1 MKLSTQDC
9 YDLFRHWY
17 REKSQRYFDPTDWA
31 PAAIS
36 EAIDAI
42 DADIADI
49 NPEAAGL
56 LSTNLSY
63 ESNVQ
68 EPTDN
73 LPEGAQEVEIVEVTD
88 RGGPPYPRLAPARF
102 RDRSG
107 LLVGPWSPDMYGGG
121 RGEPA
126 AYYVRGVD
134 PVSDTAPVTYKMGFI
149 PIPSRSA
156 ADNVLVWYRGVRRRV
171 TALSATTYPDLPV
184 ILHMLIPRRMCVLA
198 AIADGQKVEY
208 YTGLYNSVAEPRIT
222 QLTRG
227 LTEEASE
234 QVDIV
239 DEEFYA

>member
-1 MKLSTQDC
+1 M
-9 YDLFRHWY
+9 
-17 REKSQRYFDPTDWA
+17 
-31 PAAIS
+31 IS

-56 LSTNLSY
+56 LSTNISF
-63 ESNVQ
+63 ESGVQ

-73 LPEGAQEVEIVEVTD
+73 LPEGAQEVAMIEITD

-102 RDRSG
+102 TDRSG
-107 LLVGPWSPDMYGGG
+107 LLVGPWHPDMYGGG

-134 PVSDTAPVTYKMGFI
+134 PADDTAPVTYKVGFI
-149 PIPSRSA
+149 PIASRSA
-156 ADNVLVWYRGVRRRV
+156 TDNVLVWYRGVRRRV
-171 TALSATTYPDLPV
+171 TALAGNKYPDLPV

-198 AIADGQKVEY
+198 AIADGNKVEY

-222 QLTRG
+222 QITRG
-227 LTEEASE
+227 MTEEANE
-234 QVDIV
+234 QVDVV
-239 DEEFYA
+239 DEKFYA

>member
-1 MKLSTQDC
+1 MKLSTQDI
-9 YDLFRHWY
+9 YDFFRELY
-17 REKSQRYFDPTDWA
+17 KEKSQRFFDPTSWA
-31 PAAIS
+31 PWMIS

-56 LSTNLSY
+56 LSTNISF
-63 ESNVQ
+63 ESGVQ

-73 LPEGAQEVEIVEVTD
+73 LPEGAQEVAMIEITD
-88 RGGPPYPRLAPARF
+88 RGGPPYPRLAPVRF
-102 RDRSG
+102 TDRSG
-107 LLVGPWSPDMYGGG
+107 LLVGPWHPDMYGGG

-134 PVSDTAPVTYKMGFI
+134 PADDTAPVTYKVGFI
-149 PIPSRSA
+149 PIASRSA
-156 ADNVLVWYRGVRRRV
+156 TDNVLVWYRGVRRRV
-171 TALSATTYPDLPV
+171 TALAGNKYPDLPV

-198 AIADGQKVEY
+198 AIADGNKVEY

-222 QLTRG
+222 QITRG
-227 LTEEASE
+227 MTEEANE
-234 QVDIV
+234 QVDVV